1 MNNGDLNYGNLNPG
15 NCTNRLYSELENSDV
30 NHRRLQ
36 QVHILMI
43 DKLIDSHRK
52 RLEGLHNNYIK
63 YLMLIKIGE
72 FNEMS
77 EAKRELIYSCKHL
90 ETVIYTENYLIND
103 KLVETMTRNAI
114 NTYNIEF
121 TKIKDIDEI
130 RKTTGENISKLWF
143 KLKQT
148 IANYQNKTKTLREQY
163 ENLKKFDQQHKN
175 ETINFPQ
182 LENFLTSTI
191 DILKNQ
197 ENLLTETRNKNI
209 KDLEIKIEIFNS
221 RVLKLRDKSSV
232 DKITDNIQLKKLS
245 VISGKVID
253 DLKKIEEKSRTVT
266 LLINL
271 CLNIE
276 PFLIGKCIKPIN
288 PEETDDDDDDDDDNN
303 NTDKEFNLVTK
314 DQSIIAPYHLL
325 DNFWKAFNYV
335 KAENYIRK
343 KQLSKAIAE
352 NNKLKRYIK
361 SYFGA
366 VTQAT
371 AKLTD

>member
-1 MNNGDLNYGNLNPG
+1 
-15 NCTNRLYSELENSDV
+15 
-30 NHRRLQ
+30 
-36 QVHILMI
+36 MI

-52 RLEGLHNNYIK
+52 RLEGLHDNYIK

-72 FNEMS
+72 FNEMG
-77 EAKRELIYSCKHL
+77 EAKRELIDSCKHL
-90 ETVIYTENYLIND
+90 ETVIYNENYLIND
-103 KLVETMTRNAI
+103 KLVKTMTRNAI

-121 TKIKDIDEI
+121 TKIKDIDKI
-130 RKTTGENISKLWF
+130 RKTTGDNIFKLWF

-148 IANYQNKTKTLREQY
+148 IANYQNKTKNLRQQY
-163 ENLKKFDQQHKN
+163 ENLKKFDENHKN

-182 LENFLTSTI
+182 LEHFLTSTI

-197 ENLLTETRNKNI
+197 ENLLTETRNKAI
-209 KDLEIKIEIFNS
+209 KDLEVKIEIFNR
-221 RVLKLRDKSSV
+221 RVLKLRDKSSF
-232 DKITDNIQLKKLS
+232 DKITDNIQLKRLS
-245 VISGKVID
+245 VVSGKVID
-253 DLKKIEEKSRTVT
+253 DLKKIEDKSHTVT

-271 CLNIE
+271 CSNIE
-276 PFLIGKCIKPIN
+276 PFLIGKCTQLIN
-288 PEETDDDDDDDDDNN
+288 QKETDDDN
-303 NTDKEFNLVTK
+303 DKEFNLVTK
-314 DQSIIAPYHLL
+314 DQSIIAPYNLL

-366 VTQAT
+366 VTRAT
-371 AKLTD
+371 AKLID

>member
-1 MNNGDLNYGNLNPG
+1 M
-15 NCTNRLYSELENSDV
+15 
-30 NHRRLQ
+30 
-36 QVHILMI
+36 
-43 DKLIDSHRK
+43 
-52 RLEGLHNNYIK
+52 
-63 YLMLIKIGE
+63 
-72 FNEMS
+72 
-77 EAKRELIYSCKHL
+77 
-90 ETVIYTENYLIND
+90 
-103 KLVETMTRNAI
+103 
-114 NTYNIEF
+114 
-121 TKIKDIDEI
+121 
-130 RKTTGENISKLWF
+130 
-143 KLKQT
+143 KQT
-148 IANYQNKTKTLREQY
+148 IANYQNKTKNLREQY
-163 ENLKKFDQQHKN
+163 ENLKKFDEQHKN

-197 ENLLTETRNKNI
+197 ENLLTETRNKTI
-209 KDLEIKIEIFNS
+209 KDLEVKIDIFNR

-245 VISGKVID
+245 VVSGKVID

-276 PFLIGKCIKPIN
+276 PFLIGKCTKLIN
-288 PEETDDDDDDDDDNN
+288 PEKTDDDGDDDDNN
-303 NTDKEFNLVTK
+303 TDKESNLVTK
-314 DQSIIAPYHLL
+314 DLSIIAPYHLL

-366 VTQAT
+366 VTRAT
-371 AKLTD
+371 AKLID